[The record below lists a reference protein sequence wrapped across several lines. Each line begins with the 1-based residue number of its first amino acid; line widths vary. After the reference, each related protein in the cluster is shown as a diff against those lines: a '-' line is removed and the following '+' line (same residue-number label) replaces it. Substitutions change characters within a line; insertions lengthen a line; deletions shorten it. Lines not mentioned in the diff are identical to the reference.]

1 MNHTK
6 TVSLRR
12 AAEGASDDRGPIG
25 RVIASSRKKPTIRVV
40 AAKAGVAVSTVS
52 RYLND
57 DSVSPQVKAR
67 LSRVIESL
75 GYKPS
80 RTARNLSLGLKGCIG
95 VVVDS
100 IQDPWFTQ
108 LLTGMEEELQ
118 SRDISLMLL
127 SLELRDTYD
136 PAIAFEWIEERRVDG
151 LIIAKCHR
159 RDKALV
165 KAAVDAQLPIV
176 AVAPDETLTD
186 VAVVRAD
193 NIAAGR
199 TLGAHLAEL
208 GHTRVAFAGGPRV
221 SVESRHRLQGLREE
235 LAKRGVQIAR
245 RTSAFVPATTPK
257 KAPRLRRRSW
267 GSRRVQPRLC
277 SAATLWQSASFGRRS
292 SGASRSRGDLS
303 VAAFDGIPEGARS
316 WPGLT
321 TMAQP
326 MREMGRDA
334 CRRLFTAISA
344 AEERT
349 IVQYSMTL
357 VVRESTAA
365 PRTASSKIEERPART
380 DWSSHSIDNVCRWW
394 YKAAGFLEP
403 VP

>member
-1 MNHTK
+1 MSHAT
-6 TVSLRR
+6 TVALRDP
-12 AAEGASDDRGPIG
+12 ANGASDARSTTRRAKRSAARG
-25 RVIASSRKKPTIRVV
+25 SSLKKPTIRVV

-57 DSVSPQVKAR
+57 DSVSPRMKAR

-118 SRDISLMLL
+118 VRDVSLMLL
-127 SLELRDTYD
+127 SLELRDKYD
-136 PAIAFEWIEERRVDG
+136 PAIAFEWIDEQRVDG

-159 RDKALV
+159 RDKALL
-165 KAAVDAQLPIV
+165 KAAIDAHVPIV
-176 AVAPDETLTD
+176 AVAPDEARIDLT
-186 VAVVRAD
+186 VLRAD

-208 GHTRVAFAGGPRV
+208 GHTRIAFAGGPRA

-235 LAKRGVQIAR
+235 LVKRGVQMREEDVCFLA
-245 RTSAFVPATTPK
+245 SYEAEEGAAFAQTF
-257 KAPRLRRRSW
+257 LRQP
-267 GSRRVQPRLC
+267 VQPTAVVFGNDALAVGFIR
-277 SAATLWQSASFGRRS
+277 AAHQ
-292 SGASRSRGDLS
+292 RGIRVPDDLS
-303 VAAFDGIPEGARS
+303 VAGFDGIPEGARS

-334 CRRLFTAISA
+334 CRRLFTAITATSD
-344 AEERT
+344 RT
-349 IVQYSMTL
+349 TVEYSMTL
-357 VVRESTAA
+357 VVRESTSG
-365 PRTASSKIEERPART
+365 PRTASRT
-380 DWSSHSIDNVCRWW
+380 
-394 YKAAGFLEP
+394 
-403 VP
+403 

>member
-1 MNHTK
+1 MARS
-6 TVSLRR
+6 SLL
-12 AAEGASDDRGPIG
+12 
-25 RVIASSRKKPTIRVV
+25 KKPTIRVV

-57 DSVSPQVKAR
+57 DSVSLPMKAR

-118 SRDISLMLL
+118 SRDTSLMLL

-136 PAIAFEWIEERRVDG
+136 PAIAFEWIDERRVDG

-165 KAAVDAQLPIV
+165 KAALDAQLPIV
-176 AVAPDETLTD
+176 AVAPDQTLTD
-186 VAVVRAD
+186 VARPARRQHSCRSH
-193 NIAAGR
+193 AGR
-199 TLGAHLAEL
+199 APRGAWPH
-208 GHTRVAFAGGPRV
+208 AGGV
-221 SVESRHRLQGLREE
+221 C
-235 LAKRGVQIAR
+235 R
-245 RTSAFVPATTPK
+245 R
-257 KAPRLRRRSW
+257 
-267 GSRRVQPRLC
+267 SRRV
-277 SAATLWQSASFGRRS
+277 GRILAIACKGCARS
-292 SGASRSRGDLS
+292 SAERGIQMRDEDVSFRASYDAEEGAAFAETFLGKPPSPTAVVLGSDALAIGFIRAAQQRGIQIPGDLS

-334 CRRLFTAISA
+334 CRRLFTEISA

-349 IVQYSMTL
+349 IV
-357 VVRESTAA
+357 R
-365 PRTASSKIEERPART
+365 PR
-380 DWSSHSIDNVCRWW
+380 
-394 YKAAGFLEP
+394 
-403 VP
+403 

>member
-1 MNHTK
+1 MSHDKSAALARAGESPSQARGTFPRAK
-6 TVSLRR
+6 RAPTHGSSLKR
-12 AAEGASDDRGPIG
+12 
-25 RVIASSRKKPTIRVV
+25 PTIRIV

-57 DSVSPQVKAR
+57 DSVSPRMKAR

-118 SRDISLMLL
+118 SRDTSLMLL
-127 SLELRDTYD
+127 SLELRDKYD
-136 PAIAFEWIEERRVDG
+136 PALAFEWIDERRVDG

-159 RDKALV
+159 RDKTLVRAAL
-165 KAAVDAQLPIV
+165 DARVPIV
-176 AVAPDETLTD
+176 AIAPDESLAN

-193 NIAAGR
+193 NTAAGR
-199 TLGAHLAEL
+199 ALGAHLAGL

-235 LAKRGVQIAR
+235 LARCGVRMREEDISFCASYDAEEGAVFAAAFLEQPVRPTAVVLGNDALAIGFIRGAQQRGIA
-245 RTSAFVPATTPK
+245 VP
-257 KAPRLRRRSW
+257 
-267 GSRRVQPRLC
+267 
-277 SAATLWQSASFGRRS
+277 
-292 SGASRSRGDLS
+292 GDLS
-303 VAAFDGIPEGARS
+303 VAGFDGIPEGARS

-321 TMAQP
+321 TMTQP

-334 CRRLFTAISA
+334 CRRLFMAIASG
-344 AEERT
+344 EERT
-349 IVQYSMTL
+349 TVQYPMKL
-357 VVRESTAA
+357 VVRESTGP
-365 PRTASSKIEERPART
+365 PRR
-380 DWSSHSIDNVCRWW
+380 
-394 YKAAGFLEP
+394 
-403 VP
+403 

>member
-1 MNHTK
+1 MSHAK
-6 TVSLRR
+6 SAALPHPAESPSEALRR
-12 AAEGASDDRGPIG
+12 SARAKR
-25 RVIASSRKKPTIRVV
+25 SSTAGSSSKRPTIRIV

-57 DSVSPQVKAR
+57 ESVSPRVKAR
-67 LSRVIESL
+67 LSRVIASL
-75 GYKPS
+75 GFKPS

-118 SRDISLMLL
+118 SRDTSLMLL
-127 SLELRDTYD
+127 SLELRDSYD
-136 PAIAFEWIEERRVDG
+136 PAIAFEWIDERRVDG

-165 KAAVDAQLPIV
+165 RAALNAQIPMV
-176 AVAPDETLTD
+176 AIAPDEALAN

-199 TLGAHLAEL
+199 ALGAHLVEL

-221 SVESRHRLQGLREE
+221 SIESRHRLQGLREE
-235 LAKRGVQIAR
+235 LGKRGAR
-245 RTSAFVPATTPK
+245 MREEDISFCASYEAEEGAVFAAAFLKQPARPTAVVLGNDALAIGFIRAAQQQGIEVP
-257 KAPRLRRRSW
+257 
-267 GSRRVQPRLC
+267 
-277 SAATLWQSASFGRRS
+277 
-292 SGASRSRGDLS
+292 GDLS
-303 VAAFDGIPEGARS
+303 VAGFDGIPEGARA

-334 CRRLFTAISA
+334 CRRLFTAIAA

-349 IVQYSMTL
+349 VARYPMTL
-357 VVRESTAA
+357 IVRESTSA
-365 PRTASSKIEERPART
+365 PRR
-380 DWSSHSIDNVCRWW
+380 
-394 YKAAGFLEP
+394 
-403 VP
+403 

>member
-1 MNHTK
+1 VK
-6 TVSLRR
+6 R
-12 AAEGASDDRGPIG
+12 AAPRGSPL
-25 RVIASSRKKPTIRVV
+25 KKPTIRVV

-57 DSVSPQVKAR
+57 DSVSPPMKAH

-136 PAIAFEWIEERRVDG
+136 AAIAFEWIDEQRVDG

-165 KAAVDAQLPIV
+165 DAALDAQLPIV

-186 VAVVRAD
+186 VAVLRAD

-208 GHTRVAFAGGPRV
+208 GHTRVAFAGGPSV

-235 LAKRGVQIAR
+235 LGRRGIQMRKEDVCFRASYDAEEGAAFAETFLGPPARPTAVVLGSDALAIGFIRAAQQRGVRI
-245 RTSAFVPATTPK
+245 PD
-257 KAPRLRRRSW
+257 
-267 GSRRVQPRLC
+267 
-277 SAATLWQSASFGRRS
+277 
-292 SGASRSRGDLS
+292 DLS

-334 CRRLFTAISA
+334 CRRLFTEISTA
-344 AEERT
+344 GERT
-349 IVQYSMTL
+349 VVLYSMTL

-365 PRTASSKIEERPART
+365 PQTAFRT
-380 DWSSHSIDNVCRWW
+380 
-394 YKAAGFLEP
+394 
-403 VP
+403 

>member
-1 MNHTK
+1 VKRPTK
-6 TVSLRR
+6 RH
-12 AAEGASDDRGPIG
+12 
-25 RVIASSRKKPTIRVV
+25 SSRKQPTIRVV

-57 DSVSPQVKAR
+57 DSVSPRMKAR
-67 LSRVIESL
+67 LSRVIETL

-118 SRDISLMLL
+118 SRDTSLMLL
-127 SLELRDTYD
+127 SLDLRGKYD
-136 PAIAFEWIEERRVDG
+136 PTIAFEWIDERRVDG

-159 RDKALV
+159 RDQALV
-165 KAAVDAQLPIV
+165 HAAIKAQVPII
-176 AVAPDETLTD
+176 AVAPDETLRN
-186 VAVVRAD
+186 VSLLRAD

-208 GHTRVAFAGGPRV
+208 GHTSIAFAGGPRA
-221 SVESRHRLQGLREE
+221 SVESRHRLQGLRAE
-235 LAKRGVQIAR
+235 LGKRGIQMRKEDVCFCPSYDAEDG
-245 RTSAFVPATTPK
+245 AAYAATFLEQPTRPT
-257 KAPRLRRRSW
+257 AVVL
-267 GSRRVQPRLC
+267 GSDALAIGFIRAAQQRRVQVPR
-277 SAATLWQSASFGRRS
+277 
-292 SGASRSRGDLS
+292 DLS

-334 CRRLFTAISA
+334 CRRLFTAIGA
-344 AEERT
+344 ADERT
-349 IVQYSMTL
+349 IVPYSMTL

-365 PRTASSKIEERPART
+365 PRTASRT
-380 DWSSHSIDNVCRWW
+380 
-394 YKAAGFLEP
+394 
-403 VP
+403 

>member
-1 MNHTK
+1 VK
-6 TVSLRR
+6 RSAV
-12 AAEGASDDRGPIG
+12 RGFP
-25 RVIASSRKKPTIRVV
+25 RKKPTIRVV
-40 AAKAGVAVSTVS
+40 AATAGVAVSTVS

-57 DSVSPQVKAR
+57 DSVSPRTKAH

-118 SRDISLMLL
+118 SRDTSLMLL

-136 PAIAFEWIEERRVDG
+136 PAIAFEWIDERRVDG
-151 LIIAKCHR
+151 LIVAKYHR

-165 KAAVDAQLPIV
+165 RAAIDAHVPIV
-176 AVAPDETLTD
+176 AVAPDEALTD

-199 TLGAHLAEL
+199 VLGAHLAEL

-235 LAKRGVQIAR
+235 LETRGVQMREEDICFLASYEAEEGAVFAKTFLTQPVR
-245 RTSAFVPATTPK
+245 PTAVVLGNDALAIGFIRAAQQRGIEVP
-257 KAPRLRRRSW
+257 
-267 GSRRVQPRLC
+267 
-277 SAATLWQSASFGRRS
+277 
-292 SGASRSRGDLS
+292 GDLS
-303 VAAFDGIPEGARS
+303 VAGFDGIPEGARS

-326 MREMGRDA
+326 MLEMGRDA
-334 CRRLFTAISA
+334 CRRLFTAIAA
-344 AEERT
+344 AEEPS
-349 IVQYSMTL
+349 ILQHSMTL
-357 VVRESTAA
+357 VVRESTSP
-365 PRTASSKIEERPART
+365 PRRSASRR
-380 DWSSHSIDNVCRWW
+380 
-394 YKAAGFLEP
+394 
-403 VP
+403 

>member
-1 MNHTK
+1 VK
-6 TVSLRR
+6 RPAPR
-12 AAEGASDDRGPIG
+12 
-25 RVIASSRKKPTIRVV
+25 SSPLKKPTIRVV

-57 DSVSPQVKAR
+57 DSVSPLMKAR
-67 LSRVIESL
+67 LSQVIESL

-100 IQDPWFTQ
+100 IEDPWFTQ

-127 SLELRDTYD
+127 SLELRNTYD
-136 PAIAFEWIEERRVDG
+136 PAIAFEWIDERRVDG

-165 KAAVDAQLPIV
+165 NAALDAQVPIV
-176 AVAPDETLTD
+176 AVAPDQTLTD
-186 VAVVRAD
+186 VAVLRAD

-199 TLGAHLAEL
+199 TLGAHLAML
-208 GHTRVAFAGGPRV
+208 GHTHLAFAGGPGA
-221 SVESRHRLQGLREE
+221 SVESRHRLQGVREE
-235 LAKRGVQIAR
+235 LATRGIQIREEDVCFRASYDTEEGAAYAETFLRQPTRPTAVVLGSDALAIGFIRAAQQRGVQ
-245 RTSAFVPATTPK
+245 VPA
-257 KAPRLRRRSW
+257 
-267 GSRRVQPRLC
+267 
-277 SAATLWQSASFGRRS
+277 
-292 SGASRSRGDLS
+292 DLS

-334 CRRLFTAISA
+334 CRRLFTEISA
-344 AEERT
+344 AEKRT
-349 IVQYSMTL
+349 VVQYSMTL

-365 PRTASSKIEERPART
+365 PRA
-380 DWSSHSIDNVCRWW
+380 
-394 YKAAGFLEP
+394 
-403 VP
+403 VPRK

>member
-1 MNHTK
+1 MSHAK
-6 TVSLRR
+6 TVALRD
-12 AAEGASDDRGPIG
+12 ATKGASEARGTTT
-25 RVIASSRKKPTIRVV
+25 RVKRSKGERRSLKKPTIRVV

-57 DSVSPQVKAR
+57 DSISPRMKAR

-118 SRDISLMLL
+118 SRDTSLMLL

-136 PAIAFEWIEERRVDG
+136 AAIAYEWIEDRRVDG

-165 KAAVDAQLPIV
+165 RAALDAQIPIV
-176 AVAPDETLTD
+176 AIAPDEALTD
-186 VAVVRAD
+186 ITVVRAD
-193 NIAAGR
+193 NIGAGR

-208 GHTRVAFAGGPRV
+208 GHERVGFAGGPKV
-221 SVESRHRLQGLREE
+221 SIESRHRLQGLREE
-235 LAKRGVQIAR
+235 LRSRGIQMRDDDICFRTSYEAEEGAAFAETFLRRPTRPTAVVLGSDALAIGFIRAAQRRGVQ
-245 RTSAFVPATTPK
+245 VPD
-257 KAPRLRRRSW
+257 
-267 GSRRVQPRLC
+267 
-277 SAATLWQSASFGRRS
+277 
-292 SGASRSRGDLS
+292 DLS
-303 VAAFDGIPEGARS
+303 VASFDGIPEGARA

-326 MREMGRDA
+326 MRKMGCDA
-334 CRRLFTAISA
+334 CRHLFTAMSTA
-344 AEERT
+344 DERPT
-349 IVQYSMTL
+349 VEYAMTL
-357 VVRESTAA
+357 VVRESTSA
-365 PRTASSKIEERPART
+365 PRPTPRR
-380 DWSSHSIDNVCRWW
+380 
-394 YKAAGFLEP
+394 
-403 VP
+403 

>member
-1 MNHTK
+1 MRHARSATLPRK
-6 TVSLRR
+6 
-12 AAEGASDDRGPIG
+12 AESPSQPRGPST
-25 RVIASSRKKPTIRVV
+25 RANRASGGGPSLKKPTIRVV

-57 DSVSPQVKAR
+57 DYVSLRMKAR

-118 SRDISLMLL
+118 VRDTSLMLL
-127 SLELRDTYD
+127 SLELRDRYD
-136 PAIAFEWIEERRVDG
+136 PAIAFEWIDERRVDG

-159 RDKALV
+159 RDKTL
-165 KAAVDAQLPIV
+165 AAAAMDAHIPIV
-176 AVAPDETLTD
+176 AVAPDETLTG
-186 VAVVRAD
+186 VSILRAD

-199 TLGAHLAEL
+199 ALGAHLAGL

-221 SVESRHRLQGLREE
+221 SVESRHRLHGLREE
-235 LAKRGVQIAR
+235 LGKRGVQMRDEDICFRASYEAEEGAVFAETFLREPVRPTAVVLGNDALAIGFIRAVQQRGIQVAR
-245 RTSAFVPATTPK
+245 
-257 KAPRLRRRSW
+257 
-267 GSRRVQPRLC
+267 
-277 SAATLWQSASFGRRS
+277 
-292 SGASRSRGDLS
+292 DLS
-303 VAAFDGIPEGARS
+303 VAGFDGIPEGARS

-321 TMAQP
+321 TMVQP

-334 CRRLFTAISA
+334 CRRLFTAIAA
-344 AEERT
+344 AEEPKT
-349 IVQYSMTL
+349 MLYSMTL
-357 VVRESTAA
+357 VVRESTGPP
-365 PRTASSKIEERPART
+365 PRTAPSR
-380 DWSSHSIDNVCRWW
+380 
-394 YKAAGFLEP
+394 
-403 VP
+403 

>member
-1 MNHTK
+1 VKRSATRG
-6 TVSLRR
+6 SLL
-12 AAEGASDDRGPIG
+12 
-25 RVIASSRKKPTIRVV
+25 KKPTIRVV
-40 AAKAGVAVSTVS
+40 AATAGVAVSTVS

-57 DSVSPQVKAR
+57 DSVSPPMKAR

-136 PAIAFEWIEERRVDG
+136 PAIAFEWIDERRVDG

-165 KAAVDAQLPIV
+165 NAALDAQLAIV
-176 AVAPDETLTD
+176 AVAADETLTD
-186 VAVVRAD
+186 VAVLRAD
-193 NIAAGR
+193 NIGAGR

-221 SVESRHRLQGLREE
+221 SVESRHRLQGLRAELGQRGIQMREE
-235 LAKRGVQIAR
+235 DVCFCASYDAEEGAAFAKIFLGQPARPTAVVLGSDALAIGFIRAAQQRGVQ
-245 RTSAFVPATTPK
+245 VP
-257 KAPRLRRRSW
+257 
-267 GSRRVQPRLC
+267 
-277 SAATLWQSASFGRRS
+277 
-292 SGASRSRGDLS
+292 GDLS

-334 CRRLFTAISA
+334 CRRLFAAIGA
-344 AEERT
+344 ADERA
-349 IVQYSMTL
+349 IIPYSMTL
-357 VVRESTAA
+357 VVRESTGA
-365 PRTASSKIEERPART
+365 PRTASRT
-380 DWSSHSIDNVCRWW
+380 
-394 YKAAGFLEP
+394 
-403 VP
+403 

>member
-1 MNHTK
+1 MKRSATRS
-6 TVSLRR
+6 SLL
-12 AAEGASDDRGPIG
+12 
-25 RVIASSRKKPTIRVV
+25 KKPTIRVV

-57 DSVSPQVKAR
+57 DSVSLPMKAR
-67 LSRVIESL
+67 LSRVIKSL

-127 SLELRDTYD
+127 SLELKDTYD
-136 PAIAFEWIEERRVDG
+136 PTIAFEWIDERRVDG

-165 KAAVDAQLPIV
+165 NAALDAQLPIV

-186 VAVVRAD
+186 VAVLRAD

-199 TLGAHLAEL
+199 TLGAHLAAL
-208 GHTRVAFAGGPRV
+208 GHTRLAFAGGPSV
-221 SVESRHRLQGLREE
+221 SVESRHRLQGLRAE
-235 LAKRGVQIAR
+235 LGKRGIQMRKKDVCFCASYDAEAGAAYAETFLRQRTPPTAVVLGSDALAIGFLRAARQRGVQ
-245 RTSAFVPATTPK
+245 VP
-257 KAPRLRRRSW
+257 
-267 GSRRVQPRLC
+267 
-277 SAATLWQSASFGRRS
+277 
-292 SGASRSRGDLS
+292 GDLS

-334 CRRLFTAISA
+334 CRHLFTAIGA
-344 AEERT
+344 DDERT
-349 IVQYSMTL
+349 IVSYSMTL

-365 PRTASSKIEERPART
+365 PRTASRT
-380 DWSSHSIDNVCRWW
+380 
-394 YKAAGFLEP
+394 
-403 VP
+403 